1 MADERDPSRGG
12 DYRIARVNA
21 AGALVGV
28 LVVLLLRDA
37 FIQDTYSVDPFVMTV
52 LVTAILG
59 LLGIEAVDV
68 VKGSR
73 K

>member
-1 MADERDPSRGG
+1 MADEREPSRRG

-21 AGALVGV
+21 A
-28 LVVLLLRDA
+28 
-37 FIQDTYSVDPFVMTV
+37 TV
-52 LVTAILG
+52 LVAVLVALLILDAFRAEYSIDAFVFSG
-59 LLGIEAVDV
+59 LVASILTLLGIEAVDV